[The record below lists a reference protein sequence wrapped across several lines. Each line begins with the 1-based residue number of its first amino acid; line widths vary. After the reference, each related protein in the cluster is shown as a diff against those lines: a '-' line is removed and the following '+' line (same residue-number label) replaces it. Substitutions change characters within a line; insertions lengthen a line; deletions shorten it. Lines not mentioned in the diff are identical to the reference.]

1 MSTAKVKVAL
11 IGYGVVGQGFAS
23 LASERAD
30 IEIVAVCVNN
40 KAKPRIGNQ
49 HFVFNVDDLFE
60 LDFDVVVE
68 ATDAPYKKV
77 KEWYL
82 SAQDIQVPFVT
93 ANKQFVATYLASNEI
108 SEDDRGLLYEAS
120 VSAAIPIIRSLQT
133 CFPQGV
139 KRIEGILNGSSNYI
153 LSDIFR
159 NGSSIEEAIQ
169 IAQLKGFA
177 ESDPSLDLNGS
188 DPAAKLAILIR
199 NAFGIEV
206 GAKEIPVFGLES
218 INGADI
224 RLARSLG
231 NEIRYIAHAEV
242 QDGKLTAR
250 VAPVLVEKE
259 SLWGSIQ
266 EAENAI
272 VVTDASDE
280 SYLFKG
286 RGAGARPTGTA
297 LLNDVLASQSGFRYR
312 YADDVKRL
320 PIQDVRRTVWIRS
333 YKDKAIIDPLRSDV
347 ISSRLDGPW
356 DHNQFRTSLKE
367 LIEDTIGIEKDHG
380 VLFTAL

>member
-1 MSTAKVKVAL
+1 MSKLKSRVAL
-11 IGYGVVGQGFAS
+11 IGYGVVGQGFAA
-23 LASERAD
+23 LAEERPD
-30 IEIVAVCVNN
+30 LEIVAVCVNN
-40 KAKPRIGNQ
+40 KAKPRPGNQ
-49 HFVFNVDDLFE
+49 RFVYSVDDLFE

-68 ATDAPYKKV
+68 ATDALYERV

-82 SAQDIQVPFVT
+82 SAKDIQVPFIT

-108 SEDDRGLLYEAS
+108 TVDDRGLLYEAS

-139 KRIEGILNGSSNYI
+139 KQIEGILNGSSNYI

-206 GAKEIPVFGLES
+206 GPKEIPVFGLES

-231 NEIRYIAHAEV
+231 NEIRFIAHARLEN
-242 QDGKLTAR
+242 GKLTAW
-250 VAPVLVEKE
+250 VAPVLVEE
-259 SLWGSIQ
+259 GSLWGTIQ

-272 VVTDASDE
+272 VVTDSSNE
-280 SYLFKG
+280 SYLFQG

-297 LLNDVLASQSGFRYR
+297 LLNDVLACQAGFRYN
-312 YADDVKRL
+312 YNDEVKRL

-333 YKDKAIIDPLRSDV
+333 YKDNTLVDPLRNQV
-347 ISSRLDGPW
+347 LSSRLDGPW

-367 LIEDTIGIEKDHG
+367 LIDETLGSHKDHG

>member
-1 MSTAKVKVAL
+1 MSTSITKVAL
-11 IGYGVVGQGFAS
+11 IGYGVVGQGFAA
-23 LASERAD
+23 LAEERAD
-30 IEIVAVCVNN
+30 IDLVAVCVNN
-40 KAKPRIGNQ
+40 KAKPRSGTHQ
-49 HFVFNVDDLFE
+49 FVYNVDDLFE

-68 ATDAPYKKV
+68 ATDANYKVV
-77 KEWYL
+77 KEWYF
-82 SAQDIQVPFVT
+82 SARDIQVPFVT

-108 SEDDRGLLYEAS
+108 TADDRGLLYEAS

-139 KRIEGILNGSSNYI
+139 KKIEGILNGSSNYI
-153 LSDIFR
+153 LSDIFS

-169 IAQLKGFA
+169 IAQLKGYA

-206 GAKEIPVFGLES
+206 GPQEIPVFGLES

-224 RLARSLG
+224 RLARSLN
-231 NEIRYIAHAEV
+231 NEIRFIAHASI
-242 QDGKLTAR
+242 DNGKLTAW
-250 VAPVLVEKE
+250 VAPVLVEKG
-259 SLWGSIQ
+259 SLWGTIQ

-272 VVTDASDE
+272 VVTDSGNE

-297 LLNDVLASQSGFRYR
+297 LLNDVLASQAGFRYH
-312 YADDVKRL
+312 YSAEVKRL
-320 PIQDVRRTVWIRS
+320 PIQDERRTVWIRS
-333 YKDKAIIDPLRSDV
+333 YKSDTVIDPLRNDV

-356 DHNQFRTSLKE
+356 DHNQFRASLKE
-367 LIEDTIGIEKDHG
+367 LIEETIGTQHNHG
-380 VLFTAL
+380 VLFSAL